1 MAVAMDPDRLAAQAD
16 NREPAI
22 ADTYTVM
29 MRPLIN
35 RLGASIND

>member
-1 MAVAMDPDRLAAQAD
+1 MAVAKDPDRLAAQAD

-29 MRPLIN
+29 MRPMLD
-35 RLGASIND
+35 RLGESISD